1 MTEAREGGGC
11 EVMGEV
17 LEQEDEEEERER
29 RLSGAKGTFLKQ
41 GDENLDID
49 SIYSFIPSCCLFT

>member
-17 LEQEDEEEERER
+17 LEEEER

-41 GDENLDID
+41 GDEKLDID
-49 SIYSFIPSCCLFT
+49 SIYGFIPSCCLFT

>member
-17 LEQEDEEEERER
+17 PEEERER

-41 GDENLDID
+41 GDEKLDID
-49 SIYSFIPSCCLFT
+49 SDYLRFSAEPFLFT